1 MEGKESPAG
10 YSYPLHKYLN
20 TASKKQGVEDDFR
33 RYIFAALCGLREI
46 AQVSGSTSKREVR
59 RY

>member
-20 TASKKQGVEDDFR
+20 TAAKKQGVDDDFG
-33 RYIFAALCGLREI
+33 RYISAVLCDLREI
-46 AQVSGSTSKREVR
+46 AQVSGSTSKREAK
-59 RY
+59 